1 MLIHTLAAPHRSATL
16 LAETLLVGLLLPR
29 GAQPEDMANA
39 DNLRRRDKMRIGDAC
54 GVVRDVTR
62 APNQTRPLAPTVYT
76 NERCSRCFAQSVE
89 VVNRFLKAFQANLST
104 CSHTL

>member
-1 MLIHTLAAPHRSATL
+1 
-16 LAETLLVGLLLPR
+16 
-29 GAQPEDMANA
+29 MANA

-62 APNQTRPLAPTVYT
+62 APNQTRPLAPRLCTLTCAALVALHNGT
-76 NERCSRCFAQSVE
+76 QSVE